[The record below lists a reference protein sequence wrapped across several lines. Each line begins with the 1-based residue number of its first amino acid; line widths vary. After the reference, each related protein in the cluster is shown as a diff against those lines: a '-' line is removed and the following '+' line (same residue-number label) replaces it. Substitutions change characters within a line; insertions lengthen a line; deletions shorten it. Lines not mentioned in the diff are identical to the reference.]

1 MIGLLRKA
9 YDGGANGL
17 RTITCV
23 MLFGVFLGGANSH
36 VKASDSKT
44 LIAHQKTTKNATTL
58 STSTQ
63 SNKAQLDVSILVG
76 ANPENLA
83 TKDNNCRLNPTAS
96 EYISKTFLLLN
107 VGTEKFFNIGGAYG
121 RHASLSN
128 TGMYLWIWN
137 NSKTEGIYDIR
148 TRLNYVIG
156 STTVPENKDNA
167 DSYVQYID
175 NDTRM
180 KGIYP
185 DCQPLS
191 DANPEFGWKF
201 EKAVGYSETNKIYK
215 ISTYEDKDGN
225 RRYLTATPEDT
236 DGNLCKAEALNYNDY
251 QIWKLVTV
259 QEYYNL
265 FKNSPSDLNSPI
277 DITFLMQNPEFGYNK
292 SNGSFWLPT
301 GNEAHYLRLGVEDY
315 YKKTTEPYYKRLI
328 NNKEERID
336 EHNEYLYQNGKYFC
350 ADIKK
355 QRNTGINQWV
365 TVDKAGWY
373 IVRCN
378 GFSNT
383 NGLAKL
389 FVNDF
394 IYSFKDMLTNMGLD
408 LEGINSKNISEN
420 LLNPLEA
427 NGPDDLLKAGKE
439 FYKDRYVNQVAI
451 YISQEAIDLMK
462 YIGDKE
468 QLCIGIKIEDDGSS
482 ADGEWTAFDNFR
494 LLYAGES
501 SNAPDLVLDEDNPD
515 LKYLTETI
523 DEYKNCVLHLNR
535 SFELNKWNTLILPVN
550 LTYGQMRYTF
560 GDDVKLAK
568 LYTLTPNSV
577 RFKTVECN
585 SDDDVMLA
593 AYTPYIIKPTKAAG
607 ENPAYTT
614 PRLKKEANKNWIY
627 DENKGITYPEEGVER
642 YIGGKVSIEANHYD
656 IPNVTLDRTLLKT
669 KLDNHWVSTTTTSTT
684 SPDADK
690 NKMVCKGTMA
700 KTFYI
705 NKDGKGSFYEDEGE
719 KRDDLHGD
727 YFMNK
732 GTMYKVPA
740 KKQYGLKAFRCWF
753 ELTNTTDAGTN
764 SPSPAKDV
772 KLFINGIEDET
783 TGIGD
788 IITDPAFSHAAYQYD
803 GVYNLQGQL
812 VRQGTS
818 LEGLPQGIYLV
829 KGKKVKK

>member
-1 MIGLLRKA
+1 MM
-9 YDGGANGL
+9 GGANGL

-44 LIAHQKTTKNATTL
+44 LTTHQKTTKNATTL
-58 STSTQ
+58 GTSTQ
-63 SNKAQLDVSILVG
+63 SNKAQLDVSKLVG
-76 ANPENLA
+76 ADPEVLA

-128 TGMYLWIWN
+128 TGMYLWIWD
-137 NSKTEGIYDIR
+137 NSTDGNFNIR
-148 TRLNYVIG
+148 TLQNYIPK
-156 STTVPENKDNA
+156 TNAVPGNPDNK
-167 DSYVQYID
+167 DSYVQYINDD
-175 NDTRM
+175 NLRN
-180 KGIYP
+180 GVYL
-185 DCQPLS
+185 DCQPE
-191 DANPEFGWKF
+191 DTRGFGWKF
-201 EKAVGYSETNKIYK
+201 EQAEGYYTQTNKVYK
-215 ISTYEDKDGN
+215 ISTYGENNGS
-225 RRYLTATPEDT
+225 RRYLTATPEDA
-236 DGNLCKAEALNYNDY
+236 DGNFCNAISETPQNSEY
-251 QIWKLVTV
+251 QLWKLITLE
-259 QEYYNL
+259 EYFKL
-265 FKNSPSDLNSPI
+265 FNASPSDLSSPI
-277 DITFLMQNPEFGYNK
+277 DATFLLKNPGFNYTT
-292 SNGSFWLPT
+292 SSSASWIVNG
-301 GNEAHYLRLGVEDY
+301 GEGKRLAIWAGIEDY
-315 YKKTTEPYYKRLI
+315 WRHPTESSYQGAKVNDPQ
-328 NNKEERID
+328 
-336 EHNEYLYQNGKYFC
+336 YLHDNGKYFC
-350 ADIKK
+350 VE
-355 QRNTGINQWV
+355 INESHNVGLEQWV

-389 FVNDF
+389 FVNDY
-394 IYSFKDMLTNMGLD
+394 IYTIKSLLEYNGIS
-408 LEGINSKNISEN
+408 LEGINSNNISEN

-427 NGPDDLLKAGKE
+427 DGPDDLLKAGKE
-439 FYKDRYVNQVAI
+439 FYKDRYENQVAI

-468 QLCIGIKIEDDGSS
+468 QLCIGIKIEDDGTTPSKN
-482 ADGEWTAFDNFR
+482 EWTAFDNFR

-515 LKYLTETI
+515 LSYLTETI
-523 DEYKNCVLHLNR
+523 EEYKNCVLHLNR

-577 RFKTVECN
+577 RFKTVECD
-585 SDDDVMLA
+585 SDDDVMLK

-607 ENPAYTT
+607 QNSAYTT
-614 PRLKKEANKNWIY
+614 PRLKKETNKNWIY
-627 DENKGITYPEEGVER
+627 DENEGITYPEEGVKR
-642 YIGGKVSIEANHYD
+642 YTGGKVSIKANHYD
-656 IPNVTLDRTLLKT
+656 IPGVTLDRSLLNT
-669 KLDNHWVSTTTTSTT
+669 KLDKHWVSTTTTSTT
-684 SPDADK
+684 APDADK

-705 NKDGKGSFYEDEGE
+705 KDGKGFFYKDDNED
-719 KRDDLHGD
+719 RDNLSGD

-740 KKQYGLKAFRCWF
+740 TKQYGLKAFRCWF
-753 ELTNTTDAGTN
+753 ELTNTTDPSIIST
-764 SPSPAKDV
+764 SPAKDV
-772 KLFINGIEDET
+772 KLFINEIEDET

-788 IITDPAFSHAAYQYD
+788 IITDPAFSHVAYQYD

-818 LEGLPQGIYLV
+818 LEGLPQGIYVV

>member
-1 MIGLLRKA
+1 MIYLEKRMM
-9 YDGGANGL
+9 GGANGL

-23 MLFGVFLGGANSH
+23 MLFGLFLGGANSH

-44 LIAHQKTTKNATTL
+44 LTAHQKITKDVTTL
-58 STSTQ
+58 GTSTQ
-63 SNKAQLDVSILVG
+63 SNKAQLDVSRLVG
-76 ANPENLA
+76 ADPGMLA
-83 TKDNNCRLNPTAS
+83 TTINDCRLHPTNS
-96 EYISKTFLLLN
+96 DNISKTFLLLN

-128 TGMYLWIWN
+128 TGMYLWIWD
-137 NSKTEGIYDIR
+137 NSKTTGTYNIR
-148 TRLNYVIG
+148 TLQNCIPA
-156 STTVPENKDNA
+156 TTTETGNPDNK

-175 NDTRM
+175 NDNL
-180 KGIYP
+180 KDGVYL
-185 DCQPLS
+185 DCQPE
-191 DANPEFGWKF
+191 DTRGFGWEF
-201 EKAVGYSETNKIYK
+201 VQAEGYDAQTNKVYK
-215 ISTYEDKDGN
+215 ISTYGKNNEN
-225 RRYLTATPEDT
+225 RRYLTATPEDA
-236 DGNLCKAEALNYNDY
+236 DGNFCNAISETPQNREY
-251 QIWKLVTV
+251 QLWKLITLE
-259 QEYYNL
+259 EYFKL
-265 FKNSPSDLNSPI
+265 FNSSPSDLTSPI
-277 DITFLMQNPEFGYNK
+277 DATFLLKNPGFNYTTSSSANWIV
-292 SNGSFWLPT
+292 NGND
-301 GNEAHYLRLGVEDY
+301 GKRLAIWAGVEDY
-315 YKKTTEPYYKRLI
+315 WRHPTESSYQGAKV
-328 NNKEERID
+328 D
-336 EHNEYLYQNGKYFC
+336 DTQYLHDNGKYFC
-350 ADIKK
+350 AEISESH
-355 QRNTGINQWV
+355 NVGLEQWV

-383 NGLAKL
+383 KALAKL
-389 FVNDF
+389 FVNDW
-394 IYSFKDMLTNMGLD
+394 IYTFKSMIEVYGFS
-408 LEGINSKNISEN
+408 LEGINSNNISETV
-420 LLNPLEA
+420 LNPLEA
-427 NGPDDLLKAGKE
+427 NGPDNLLNAGKE
-439 FYKDRYVNQVAI
+439 FYKDKYENQVAI
-451 YISQEAIDLMK
+451 HISKEAINLMK
-462 YIGDKE
+462 TIAGNG
-468 QLCIGIKIEDDGSS
+468 QLLIGIKVEGDDNTS

-501 SNAPDLVLDEDNPD
+501 ANAPDLVLDEDNPD

-523 DEYKNCVLHLNR
+523 EDYNNCVLHLNR

-550 LTYGQMRYTF
+550 LTYGQMRYAF

-585 SDDDVMLA
+585 SDDDVMLEA
-593 AYTPYIIKPTKAAG
+593 FTPYIIKPTKAAG
-607 ENPAYTT
+607 QNSAYTT
-614 PRLKKEANKNWIY
+614 PRLKKEAHTYWL
-627 DENKGITYPEEGVER
+627 DENVGITSYAEEGVER
-642 YIGGKVSIEANHYD
+642 YKGGKVSIEANHYD

-684 SPDADK
+684 APDAAK

-719 KRDDLHGD
+719 ERDDLHGD

-732 GTMYKVPA
+732 GTMYKVPTN
-740 KKQYGLKAFRCWF
+740 KKYGLKAFRCWF
-753 ELTNTTDAGTN
+753 ELTNTTDASNT
-764 SPSPAKDV
+764 STSPAKDV
-772 KLFINGIEDET
+772 KLFINEIEDET

-818 LEGLPQGIYLV
+818 LEGLPQGIYVV

>member
-1 MIGLLRKA
+1 MIDLLRKA

-23 MLFGVFLGGANSH
+23 ILFGVFLGGANSH
-36 VKASDSKT
+36 VKASDSRAVT
-44 LIAHQKTTKNATTL
+44 AHQKTTKNATTL
-58 STSTQ
+58 GTSTQ
-63 SNKAQLDVSILVG
+63 SNKAQLDVSKLVG
-76 ANPENLA
+76 ADPGNLA
-83 TKDNNCRLNPTAS
+83 TTNNECRLYPTFS
-96 EYISKTFLLLN
+96 DYITKTFLLLN

-137 NSKTEGIYDIR
+137 NSTEGTYNIR
-148 TRLNYVIG
+148 TRLNYVNEI
-156 STTVPENKDNA
+156 KDVSVADLENA

-175 NDTRM
+175 NDSHM
-180 KGIYP
+180 SGIYP
-185 DCQPLS
+185 DCQPS
-191 DANPEFGWKF
+191 DANRKFGWKF
-201 EKAVGYSETNKIYK
+201 EKAKGYSETNKVYK
-215 ISTYEDKDGN
+215 ISTYGN
-225 RRYLTATPEDT
+225 KYLTATPEDT

-251 QIWKLVTV
+251 QVWKLVTL
-259 QEYYNL
+259 QEYYDL

-277 DITFLMQNPEFGYNK
+277 DITFLMQNPGFGYNK
-292 SNGSFWLPT
+292 SNAAFWASS
-301 GNEAHYLRLGVEDY
+301 GNAHYLRLGVEDY
-315 YKKTTEPYYKRLI
+315 YKKTSEDYYK
-328 NNKEERID
+328 NNKEERIYD
-336 EHNEYLYQNGKYFC
+336 FNDNLYENGKYFC
-350 ADIKK
+350 ADIKQ
-355 QRNTGINQWV
+355 QRNTGINQLV

-373 IVRCN
+373 IIRCN

-389 FVNDF
+389 YVTDYFSQSMTRST
-394 IYSFKDMLTNMGLD
+394 I
-408 LEGINSKNISEN
+408 
-420 LLNPLEA
+420 LNPLEA
-427 NGPDDLLKAGKE
+427 NGPKDLTEAGKE
-439 FYKDRYVNQVAI
+439 FYNDNYENEVMI
-451 YISQEAIDLMK
+451 HLTTDDLKNMGG
-462 YIGDKE
+462 I
-468 QLCIGIKIEDDGSS
+468 LIIGIKIDDDGTTPSE
-482 ADGEWTAFDNFR
+482 GEWTAFDNFR

-501 SNAPDLVLDEDNPD
+501 EGAPDLVLDEDNPD

-523 DEYKNCVLHLNR
+523 EEYNNCVLHLNR

-560 GDDVKLAK
+560 GDEVKLAK

-585 SDDDVMLA
+585 SDDDVMLEA
-593 AYTPYIIKPTKAAG
+593 FTPYIIKPTKAAG
-607 ENPAYTT
+607 QNPAYTT

-627 DENKGITYPEEGVER
+627 DENKGISYADEGVER
-642 YIGGKVSIEANHYD
+642 YTGGKVSIKANHYD
-656 IPNVTLDRTLLKT
+656 IPNVTLDRALLKE
-669 KLDNHWVSTTTTSTT
+669 KLDKHWVSTTTTSTT
-684 SPDADK
+684 TPDADN

-705 NKDGKGSFYEDEGE
+705 KGSNGYFYNDEGE
-719 KRDDLHGD
+719 KRDDLKGD

-740 KKQYGLKAFRCWF
+740 TKQYGLKAFRCWF
-753 ELTNTTDAGTN
+753 ELTNTTDAGN
-764 SPSPAKDV
+764 SISQAKDV
-772 KLFINGIEDET
+772 KLFINEIEDET

-788 IITDPAFSHAAYQYD
+788 IITDPTFSHAAYQYD

-818 LEGLPQGIYLV
+818 LEGLPQGIYVV